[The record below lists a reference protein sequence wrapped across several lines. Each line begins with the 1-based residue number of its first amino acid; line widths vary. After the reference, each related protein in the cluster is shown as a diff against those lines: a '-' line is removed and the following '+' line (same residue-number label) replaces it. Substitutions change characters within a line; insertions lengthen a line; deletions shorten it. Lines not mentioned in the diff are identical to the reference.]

1 MIKKLKFKFIILT
14 MSSLLILLAVIVTGV
29 NIMNYNSLKGD
40 ADSVLSIISKGDG
53 KFPNI
58 GDGKPGGSR
67 PFSPELPYESRFF
80 SVLMNDEGSIIKVDI
95 SHIASV
101 DYNRAVA
108 LANDVFSGS
117 KNIGFSSDFRYY
129 RYVDKDLVRITF
141 LDCGRKLDT
150 FRSFLLSTITISL
163 TGYITVLIIVTI
175 LAGKILR
182 PISESYEKQK
192 RFITDAGHEIKTPL
206 TIINANVDILEMD
219 NPDNESISDIR
230 LQTKRLTELTNDLV
244 YLSRMEEKCD
254 SLTKVDFPLSDLVCE
269 TVATFKA
276 PAVTHD
282 ITINADI
289 QPMISMNGD
298 SKSIEKL
305 ISVLMNNALKY
316 SPDNGAIS
324 IVLKTQGRQTV
335 LSVTNTSSVPVEK
348 EKLSHVF
355 DRFYRTDNSRNS
367 STGGNGIGLSIAHA
381 IVTAHGGKIT
391 ASTDNG
397 SNFRITVIM

>member
-58 GDGKPGGSR
+58 GDGKPGGGR

-175 LAGKILR
+175 LAGKIIR

-206 TIINANVDILEMD
+206 TIITANVDILEMD

-244 YLSRMEEKCD
+244 YLSRMEEKSD

-269 TVATFKA
+269 TVAAFKA

-335 LSVTNTSSVPVEK
+335 LSVTNTSSVPVER

>member
-29 NIMNYNSLKGD
+29 NIMNYNSLKED

-58 GDGKPGGSR
+58 GDGKPAGGR

-175 LAGKILR
+175 LAGKIIR

-244 YLSRMEEKCD
+244 YLSRMEEKSD

-269 TVATFKA
+269 TVAAFKA

-335 LSVTNTSSVPVEK
+335 LSVTNTSSVPVER